1 MLASDRSSRHH
12 LGLSGWL
19 FSVALLLTP
28 TAVLGYLALR
38 LDSQDLLVGAGVQAL
53 FVLIFFRA
61 HPVWR
66 PPVSVSVVA
75 VYLIALAWAWVP
87 TRGTTDWQVHFAQ
100 GIIILFAVVL
110 LIGHDL
116 TRTGAE
122 PLRRANTWT
131 RRLTSR
137 RHWPIQLA
145 DCRILPEVQRL
156 RNSIRDQPGPALA
169 LLSDPRA
176 EVQVAALGALE
187 YRTKWRPGEA
197 ELVLKMARKSQVP
210 GVRAAAAYA
219 LAGTDTL
226 ELVSGL
232 AEFLRD
238 PAPEVRAAAAEAVM
252 WDADRRWVLAREGV
266 RDALSDPKFAED
278 GPLFPGT
285 TTFPAAAVADLTT
298 WAGEHPPLAQRA
310 ILTLVEHLHR
320 GLLDAER
327 PDLASELAAQMLDPN
342 SPPALRVELAALLRD
357 HHMLSADLL
366 DRLTNLDQ
374 PGPIRLFAA
383 EVMLMANPHDPDGLD
398 VLRGLARQPNREL
411 AVQIA
416 GILQNILGLELGLPP
431 GELPAHTSKVAAEVA
446 RRVLLWA
453 NGATPDMIRPPAG
466 PMGGLKP
473 GSRPP
478 FAGLQRTNFVP
489 PDPPRKRGS
498 SSGVL

>member
-12 LGLSGWL
+12 VGFFGWL
-19 FSVALLLTP
+19 FSCALLLTP
-28 TAVLGYLALR
+28 TAVLGYLAHR
-38 LDSQDLLVGAGVQAL
+38 LDSQAVLVGAVVQCL
-53 FVLIFFRA
+53 FVLVFCRA

-75 VYLIALAWAWVP
+75 LYLIALAWAWVP
-87 TRGTTDWQVHFAQ
+87 TRGTTDWQVHLAQ
-100 GIIILFAVVL
+100 GVIILAAVLL

-116 TRTGAE
+116 NRTGAE
-122 PLRRANTWT
+122 PLRRANKWT
-131 RRLTSR
+131 RRLTGR
-137 RHWPIQLA
+137 RHWPVQLA
-145 DCRILPEVQRL
+145 DCRVMPEVFAL
-156 RNSIRDQPGPALA
+156 RDSIRDQPGPALA

-187 YRTKWRPGEA
+187 YRTQWRPGEA

-210 GVRAAAAYA
+210 AVRAAACFA
-219 LAGTDTL
+219 LAGTNTT
-226 ELVSGL
+226 ELVGGL

-252 WDADRRWVLAREGV
+252 WDADRRWVLARAGV
-266 RDALSDPKFAED
+266 RDALSDPKFSED
-278 GPLFPGT
+278 GPLFNGT
-285 TTFPAAAVADLTT
+285 TKFPAAAVADLTT
-298 WAGEHPPLAQRA
+298 WAGEHPPLARRA
-310 ILTLVEHLHR
+310 ILTLVEQYHR
-320 GLLDAER
+320 SLLDAER
-327 PDLASELAAQMLDPN
+327 PDLSSELAAQMLDPV
-342 SPPALRVELAALLRD
+342 SPPGLRVELAALLRD

-431 GELPAHTSKVAAEVA
+431 GELPAPTSKIAAEVA

-453 NGATPDMIRPPAG
+453 NGATPDMIRPTTG
-466 PMGGLKP
+466 PGGFKP

-478 FAGLQRTNFVP
+478 FGGLQKTNFVP
-489 PDPPRKRGS
+489 PEPPRRRGS
-498 SSGVL
+498 SSVL